1 MTKNSI
7 AYNRTLFLE
16 DNLPVLRGLDS
27 DSIDLIATDPPFNKG
42 VPAFTGTTKA
52 GQNVE
57 FKDIW
62 NWNEDVHDGWM
73 DGIEKKHPSL
83 FNVIWYTNAAAGYDM
98 GAFLCWMAVRVLEMR
113 RVLKDTGSM
122 YLHCD
127 PTASHYL
134 KAMMDA
140 IFGRKN
146 FRNEITWVLSPKS
159 LGARQFPRGHDV
171 ILMYS
176 KTDERVWNPQ
186 YLPHDS
192 KYLKGFR
199 HEDVHG
205 RWAPENL
212 SGGKAGSESAY
223 EPFGNQ
229 LPPEGRAWAPPVR
242 SRFPE
247 SAASMLPEAYE
258 DMSPLD
264 KCYALDSAGL
274 IYWSK
279 AGKPYYK
286 KYLSTLEGKPVTDT
300 FADIAVLA
308 PTSKE
313 RTGYPTQKPLAL
325 YKRMIEASSNP
336 GDMVLDPFAGCA
348 TTCVAAEQLGRDWIG
363 IDIREESGDV
373 IRERLENEVN
383 GSMAWDAIVRTP
395 TTAPERTDD
404 GEPAAPE
411 LAVVG
416 RKRNV
421 KQIPVSELR
430 KQFIVRDGQRCQG
443 CGWEARQPEYLQ
455 VDHNQPKSLQGT
467 DEMDNL
473 ALLCEPCNRKKSNR
487 LTLHELR
494 LERAASEE
502 GWMNMEWWE
511 KEKWKR

>member
-52 GQNVE
+52 GENVE

-98 GAFLCWMAVRVLEMR
+98 GAFLCWMAVRVLEMH

-146 FRNEITWVLSPKS
+146 FRNEIVWHYGGRGGKAT
-159 LGARQFPRGHDV
+159 AHQFPRNHDI
-171 ILMYS
+171 ILFYS
-176 KTDERVWNPQ
+176 KNVGSHIHERQYTVRLFTPKEARDRGYRQDEN
-186 YLPHDS
+186 
-192 KYLKGFR
+192 
-199 HEDVHG
+199 G
-205 RWAPENL
+205 RWFKTAPRGNYTDASIEKLEAEGRIYRTSNGTIRIKYFL
-212 SGGKAGSESAY
+212 DAGSTDRVSE
-223 EPFGNQ
+223 EVLVGDTWFDI
-229 LPPEGRAWAPPVR
+229 L
-242 SRFPE
+242 
-247 SAASMLPEAYE
+247 
-258 DMSPLD
+258 DMMHTPR
-264 KCYALDSAGL
+264 
-274 IYWSK
+274 
-279 AGKPYYK
+279 
-286 KYLSTLEGKPVTDT
+286 
-300 FADIAVLA
+300 
-308 PTSKE
+308 KE

-348 TTCVAAEQLGRDWIG
+348 TTCVAAEQLGRQWIG

-430 KQFIVRDGQRCQG
+430 KQLIVRDGQRCQG